1 MVDALK
7 GVRGTSSKNMS
18 YAVWLPGL
26 SRAQVFQSRGIHFN
40 NMGHSVRRL
49 VKYDPGEKP
58 RTVTRLELLPE
69 EALYLLE
76 RGTLTCYKATSN
88 DEGDA
93 LSDPSNIASLLA
105 SGATISAQ
113 QAYAEFIG
121 TEDLTLERYQCYAYL
136 KRLGFIITRAV
147 SPLSSPSYPQPPP
160 YGPSEKSSLQAPS
173 IWKTILSCLQRVR
186 SHLTQIFVC
195 PHHTGW
201 LKPLWRTSF
210 GWLSSCDYPTIFR
223 HLRIIPAG
231 HLNPLS
237 TTRPINSSP
246 YKIFYH
252 MWKPNSAWKK
262 TAPPYPDFE
271 LIVIDG
277 RTTPIPSIY
286 ELTTVFGMLP
296 QVPPPLPRRKNPPRP
311 PPAPLGLTLKNL
323 LTLAWLKGKLFP
335 PKPVLPTP
343 HPFAAI
349 RAGHKSVVIGVVDAG
364 TLSFFRFAQGCLEEW
379 PMM

>member
-160 YGPSEKSSLQAPS
+160 YAPS

-195 PHHTGW
+195 PHHT
-201 LKPLWRTSF
+201 
-210 GWLSSCDYPTIFR
+210 D
-223 HLRIIPAG
+223 AG

-296 QVPPPLPRRKNPPRP
+296 QNPPRP

-364 TLSFFRFAQGCLEEW
+364 TLSFFRFAQGCFEEW